1 MAENVSALARQL
13 SASLQGNSRPQ
24 FEFQFNQL
32 QNLYI
37 RQLNDKV
44 TEIADADNTKRER
57 DALVKKS
64 GTLRE
69 TAIALEA
76 YTFGNIS
83 NQERLTAITE
93 TTAALVAS
101 VQFSGDETDV
111 TAAEVSQFSSVRNK
125 LIDEIDKLQLL
136 YQPDFLRPDIIQE
149 VITFGEELKSKGLV
163 EGAVDVEGTVA
174 TTNTNRSTQDFA
186 IFVQGRIQDA
196 LTVTGT
202 TVTAAQE
209 ASKNTLAKLSVIQAD
224 RIKIAQVDA
233 KNKQEAID
241 KENNRIGQLLQAI
254 SLSFE
259 INRSF
264 AEGLGKSL
272 LEGNTPQPGTILS
285 ILS

>member
-1 MAENVSALARQL
+1 MAENVSALSRQL

-57 DALVKKS
+57 EALAKQS
-64 GTLRE
+64 STLRE
-69 TAIALEA
+69 TAIAIET
-76 YTFGNIS
+76 YTFGNLS
-83 NQERLTAITE
+83 NQERLTSITE
-93 TTAALVAS
+93 TTSALVAS

-149 VITFGEELKSKGLV
+149 VITFGEELKSRGLV
-163 EGAVDVEGTVA
+163 EGVVDAEGTVA

-186 IFVQGRIQDA
+186 VFVQGRIQDA
-196 LTVTGT
+196 LSVTGNT
-202 TVTAAQE
+202 ITAAQE

-233 KNKQEAID
+233 KNKEEAIE

-259 INRSF
+259 VNRGF

-272 LEGNTPQPGTILS
+272 LEGNSPQPGTILS